1 MPAAGAAAQADPA
14 SARTSA
20 PALLEED
27 ADGRLRGTP
36 RLSALAAAHYG
47 GSRSG
52 GGRASEGGAVSSGSR
67 VASALALP
75 FGRSSSSS
83 NDDGRKGYGDGDH
96 GTDDAD
102 EDAAGRRACAESTP
116 AGISRSGS
124 ADGSSSKSDNTTLSA
139 ATGEETTTSPS
150 SSFLSAR
157 GLTPSSLVPLGP
169 LLDWEGGS
177 KGGGGGGA
185 SMNMSASLAGFA
197 GYKSALLEARRA
209 AAAEEQGE
217 FWQRR
222 AGSAEKAKDQLQK
235 V

>member
-1 MPAAGAAAQADPA
+1 MPG
-14 SARTSA
+14 TSA
-20 PALLEED
+20 PAVLEED
-27 ADGRLRGTP
+27 ADGRLRATP
-36 RLSALAAAHYG
+36 RLSALAAARYSG
-47 GSRSG
+47 RGNG

-67 VASALALP
+67 VASGLALP
-75 FGRSSSSS
+75 LGRSSSGSN
-83 NDDGRKGYGDGDH
+83 NDDGSKSYDSGDH
-96 GTDDAD
+96 GTDDAG
-102 EDAAGRRACAESTP
+102 EDVAGGRRAGAESTP
-116 AGISRSGS
+116 AGVSSSGS
-124 ADGSSSKSDNTTLSA
+124 GGSTSKSDNTSLSA
-139 ATGEETTTSPS
+139 ATAGEETTTSPS
-150 SSFLSAR
+150 SSLLSAR

-177 KGGGGGGA
+177 KGDGGGA

-222 AGSAEKAKDQLQK
+222 AGSAEKAKDHLQK